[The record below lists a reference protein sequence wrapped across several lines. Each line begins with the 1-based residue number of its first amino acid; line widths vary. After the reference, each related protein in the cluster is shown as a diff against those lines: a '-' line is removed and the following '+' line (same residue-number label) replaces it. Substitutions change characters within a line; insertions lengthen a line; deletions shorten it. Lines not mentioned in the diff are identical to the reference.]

1 MNDNFQSEYK
11 DTESVRKYVSKH
23 NIYSLIFALGFF
35 IIIVS
40 IIPYLLIISEKIE
53 DRILPSLI
61 VFLIGLIMV
70 LTGNFSKRKLK
81 EKQANKYT
89 VAASEFID
97 LEKENIKSAFRKD
110 LIIAIL
116 LIVLVPII
124 YYIIYS
130 NTHMLAENYNK
141 YIKSVLILILA
152 LAVFIIL
159 YSKGKKEAYS
169 SLI

>member
-1 MNDNFQSEYK
+1 MNDNFQSKYK

-40 IIPYLLIISEKIE
+40 IIPYLLIISEKLE

-81 EKQANKYT
+81 EKQASKYT
-89 VAASEFID
+89 FKIHLSWVFFI
-97 LEKENIKSAFRKD
+97 A
-110 LIIAIL
+110 
-116 LIVLVPII
+116 
-124 YYIIYS
+124 
-130 NTHMLAENYNK
+130 
-141 YIKSVLILILA
+141 
-152 LAVFIIL
+152 
-159 YSKGKKEAYS
+159 
-169 SLI
+169 